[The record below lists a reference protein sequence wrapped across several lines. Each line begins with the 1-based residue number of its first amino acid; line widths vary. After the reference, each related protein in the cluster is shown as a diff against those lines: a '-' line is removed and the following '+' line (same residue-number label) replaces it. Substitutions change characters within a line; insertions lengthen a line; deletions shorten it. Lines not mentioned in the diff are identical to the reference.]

1 MEKLSKF
8 WRLTVVLDAITY
20 LILAPL
26 GFVGIFVTAELFS
39 DGHRLIFGFV
49 SLILAII
56 LNSII
61 GVIFRKRF
69 IYDDLEALDQQE
81 LTKEEKVEI
90 KINLLCYP
98 LREGLVMIP
107 RWILGFPSILAFA
120 SLFMPI
126 TLQQM
131 AWTVLMGIVVSVLG
145 FFSNYLNAEN
155 ALNDIFRETGLKQIP
170 VDEEYYLD
178 FGLTTKLTGI
188 IIAFVITAGFAYSYL
203 AYILN
208 TGMLNSDNYLIYYLV
223 LSALLAYTF
232 ISFTMIFISSVK
244 KSLNQV
250 ENAIEEISK
259 GNLTAR
265 GVRVT
270 SDEIGNINE
279 HLNVM
284 AANLKNLVKNIDNTS
299 DKVFDKSVRLSSAA
313 DENFSS
319 IAEVNKTIDELA
331 RGASEQAESTSISL
345 EGLNDLGVKI
355 EQVQSE
361 ADLVQENTLQNKELS
376 EETVEIMEEL
386 EENFAT
392 TVRIN
397 EEIEH
402 EFGELNKN
410 SEQIG
415 AIVSTINAIANQ
427 TNLLALN
434 ATIEAARAG
443 EAGRGFSVVAE
454 EIRQLAHET
463 EESTEQIAGVINNIQ
478 NNIQHSNGK
487 VEESKE
493 VINITQSSLD
503 QTKRS
508 NQINMESVQKSL
520 ESLNLL
526 IDGIIQVNKDK
537 DYLIDLVSEVSSVSQ
552 ETAAGTEEIS
562 ASMAEQ
568 TRTIQEISRMT
579 ELLQG
584 VSDVLTKELNDFR
597 VS

>member
-90 KINLLCYP
+90 KINLLRYP